1 MKKIIVIMVTVVT
14 MMLTGCGEA
23 YVGKAGTETRR
34 NENETKIERSITE
47 EKRNEYDYVSD
58 IAENA
63 RVAFNKEVECDYLAE
78 VEYVSYSL
86 YKVETRPEYKGLADV
101 TMYFDSEKCTVF
113 IDGKLDQTMYYSD
126 IIDEMLGQ

>member
-1 MKKIIVIMVTVVT
+1 MKKMIIVMVTVV

-23 YVGKAGTETRR
+23 YVGNVRTERTMT
-34 NENETKIERSITE
+34 EETIEETIITE
-47 EKRNEYDYVSD
+47 KKRNEYDYVSD

-63 RVAFNKEVECDYLAE
+63 RVSFNEEVGCDYLTE

-101 TMYFDSEKCTVF
+101 TMYFDSKKCDIF
-113 IDGKLDQTMYYSD
+113 INGELNQTMYYSD
-126 IIDEMLGQ
+126 IVNEMLGQ

>member
-1 MKKIIVIMVTVVT
+1 MKKMIMVVMMVT
-14 MMLTGCGEA
+14 FMVLAGCGEA
-23 YVGKAGTETRR
+23 YVGNVKVGTTET
-34 NENETKIERSITE
+34 EETELEKSITE

-63 RVAFNKEVECDYLAE
+63 RVAFNREVGCDYLTE
-78 VEYVSYSL
+78 VEYEGYSL

-101 TMYFDSEKCTVF
+101 TMYFDSEKCSIF
-113 IDGKLDQTMYYSD
+113 IDGKLNQEMYYSD